1 MFAIR
6 ILIVALTL
14 TFLFGAL
21 ISKGIGL
28 LEAIVVTCPLL
39 YMNLDIKEEL
49 QSLRVLEARVLEARV
64 SSLSRYKA

>member
-21 ISKGIGL
+21 ISKGIGV

-39 YMNLDIKEEL
+39 YMILDIKEEL
-49 QSLRVLEARVLEARV
+49 RSLRVLEARV
-64 SSLSRYKA
+64 SSLSR

>member
-21 ISKGIGL
+21 ISKGIGV

-39 YMNLDIKEEL
+39 YMILDIKEEL
-49 QSLRVLEARVLEARV
+49 QSLRVLEARVVEARV
-64 SSLSRYKA
+64 SSLSR